1 MPSPRP
7 TGLLLASVGVS
18 TLALLLLTKVGE
30 DVFEHESSLF
40 DNGVRV
46 WMLGQRTLSLFT
58 VFTWI
63 SAAGAVWPMIAFTA
77 AVVIWLWRSERRR
90 AAACAIAAPAAALA
104 LFSLI
109 KLAFARSRPP
119 GALHFAL
126 RSFAFP
132 SGHATMSTTVAAT
145 IAYILWRER
154 LLDGRVGLV
163 VAVLIPLL
171 VGGSRLYLDVHWATD
186 VIGGWCL
193 GLLISAVA
201 ATVYEGLH
209 GSVPS
214 R

>member
-1 MPSPRP
+1 
-7 TGLLLASVGVS
+7 LLLASVGVS

-30 DVFEHESSLF
+30 DVFEHESDSF
-40 DNGVRV
+40 DDGVRT
-46 WMLGQRTLSLFT
+46 WMLGQRTPSLFT

-63 SAAGAVWPMIAFTA
+63 SAAGAVWPMLVFTA
-77 AVVIWLWRSERRR
+77 AVVIWLWRSARRR
-90 AAACAIAAPAAALA
+90 AAASAIAAPASAVALS
-104 LFSLI
+104 SLI

-132 SGHATMSTTVAAT
+132 SGHATISTTVAAT

-154 LLDGRVGLV
+154 LLNGRVTV
-163 VAVLIPLL
+163 VLGVLIPLL
-171 VGGSRLYLDVHWATD
+171 VGVSRIYLDVHWATD

-201 ATVYEGLH
+201 ATVYEWLH
-209 GSVPS
+209 HRLPD